1 MKNKYLNQNID
12 IIDIQK
18 EIKQLLKDNGV
29 ITIED
34 LCSKTETDL
43 KKMRLSF
50 SEINRIQVEVQL
62 LGLNLLK
69 CE

>member
-1 MKNKYLNQNID
+1 MKNKYLSQNID

-18 EIKQLLKDNGV
+18 EIKELLKENGV

-34 LCSKTETDL
+34 LCSRTKTDL

>member
-34 LCSKTETDL
+34 LCSKTKTDL